1 MNRALLI
8 TIAQTLVTATLQAQ
22 ITAPDPREIPIPP
35 IQTVL
40 GDMPGVNDLPDRPDM
55 PDVLTM
61 NDGTQVTTVNQWPA
75 RRQEMKRILEYYA
88 LGLAPPPP
96 GNVKG
101 REIKSMLLND
111 GKVRYQIVK
120 LSFGPDEKL
129 SLTIGIF
136 VPVTGGPVPAVIMIG
151 QNPPGFPPL
160 PRLPLGPNQGQNKDV
175 LLLVG
180 PATQPSPMTSTTR
193 RSRRPIGPPT
203 DPETI
208 AETNPAILHGF
219 AFIVFNQS
227 DCGEDTTLR
236 NPDGSWAFRNT
247 RFFPAYPGYD
257 WGLLRAWAWGV
268 SRIVDYL
275 QTDSEIDSHRLIITG
290 VSRCGKGALVAG
302 AFDDR
307 IAMVAPV
314 ASSGGATPAFRF
326 SGAER
331 GGKEGLSEM
340 MRKYP
345 NYFSAHLHEFWGQP
359 DKLPF
364 DNHWYIALAAPRPF
378 IALEGTR
385 DQNVNEDGVHESILH
400 ARPAYALFNASDA
413 LGVNWADRPHGMVQG
428 DWDAMLDF
436 ADKFLMGKP
445 VDRLFDQFPIETPTT
460 AMSPDSGQ

>member
-151 QNPPGFPPL
+151 LNPPGFPPL

-203 DPETI
+203 DPETTKATAVKTPPSATPTAVGPSAI
-208 AETNPAILHGF
+208 PASSPPI
-219 AFIVFNQS
+219 
-227 DCGEDTTLR
+227 
-236 NPDGSWAFRNT
+236 
-247 RFFPAYPGYD
+247 PAMTGASSAPGH
-257 WGLLRAWAWGV
+257 GV
-268 SRIVDYL
+268 SPV
-275 QTDSEIDSHRLIITG
+275 SSII
-290 VSRCGKGALVAG
+290 C
-302 AFDDR
+302 
-307 IAMVAPV
+307 
-314 ASSGGATPAFRF
+314 
-326 SGAER
+326 
-331 GGKEGLSEM
+331 
-340 MRKYP
+340 
-345 NYFSAHLHEFWGQP
+345 
-359 DKLPF
+359 
-364 DNHWYIALAAPRPF
+364 RP
-378 IALEGTR
+378 IR
-385 DQNVNEDGVHESILH
+385 RS
-400 ARPAYALFNASDA
+400 
-413 LGVNWADRPHGMVQG
+413 
-428 DWDAMLDF
+428 
-436 ADKFLMGKP
+436 
-445 VDRLFDQFPIETPTT
+445 TPT
-460 AMSPDSGQ
+460 D